1 MGLLKNKFKIG
12 VFIEER
18 NGLFETRKDKTE
30 DGTKIGSEVVGR
42 HIINYDT
49 NTERYTIYGI
59 HPRTRK
65 YQQGEPYHFQYY
77 DLEKMIDFINLVIGK
92 DEEYISFGI
101 FHYEDLFHYEDV
113 DVTIERELENGICVD
128 YVLSVYDN
136 EKMNENRLRELLD
149 LLTGYVE

>member
-1 MGLLKNKFKIG
+1 MALLHNKFKIG

-18 NGLFETRKDKTE
+18 NGLFETRKDKRE

-42 HIINYDT
+42 HIITYDI
-49 NTERYTIYGI
+49 NTEGYTIYGI

-65 YQQGEPYHFQYY
+65 YQQGEPYRFQYY

-92 DEEYISFGI
+92 DEEYISFG
-101 FHYEDLFHYEDV
+101 LFHYEENDFTV
-113 DVTIERELENGICVD
+113 ARELENGICGE

-136 EKMNENRLRELLD
+136 EKMKEDKLREVLD